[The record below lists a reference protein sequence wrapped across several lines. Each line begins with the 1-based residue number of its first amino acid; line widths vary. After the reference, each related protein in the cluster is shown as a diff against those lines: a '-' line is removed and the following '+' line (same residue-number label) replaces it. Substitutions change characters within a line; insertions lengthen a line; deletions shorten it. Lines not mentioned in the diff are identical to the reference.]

1 MHSDRIRLKSL
12 LDKVVTAEE
21 AARFIKNGMTI
32 GMSGFTLAGEARA
45 ARWP

>member
-1 MHSDRIRLKSL
+1 MYSDRIRLKPL

-32 GMSGFTLAGEARA
+32 GMSGLYPGG
-45 ARWP
+45 